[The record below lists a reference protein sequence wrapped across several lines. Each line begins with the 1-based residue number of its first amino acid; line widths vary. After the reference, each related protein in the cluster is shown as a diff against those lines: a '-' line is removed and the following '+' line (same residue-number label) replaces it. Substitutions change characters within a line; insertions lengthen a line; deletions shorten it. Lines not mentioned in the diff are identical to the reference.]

1 MTRNALFIGG
11 TKGLGHALSQLAIA
25 DLCDVSIAGRTAHK
39 CDLVREGRAMPFIVD
54 LESEDMRP
62 WVSMVQ
68 YDVIVW
74 AAGIYQDGAFTTLAP
89 NQVMKCCRNHL
100 VGPIALLT
108 ALFRSNKESARPCHL
123 VVIGSSSAYRVRTD
137 ESLYGALKAA
147 KAQLARN
154 LGKELPRDL
163 PGSKVLLA
171 NPGGMAT
178 PFWDG
183 RDRDVSSFMD
193 PKDVARVIWD
203 EVRRQDTPFLEIQV
217 IRQADRSPKVEYG
230 PRLPE

>member
-68 YDVIVW
+68 YDLI
-74 AAGIYQDGAFTTLAP
+74 
-89 NQVMKCCRNHL
+89 
-100 VGPIALLT
+100 
-108 ALFRSNKESARPCHL
+108 
-123 VVIGSSSAYRVRTD
+123 VIGSSSAYRVRTD